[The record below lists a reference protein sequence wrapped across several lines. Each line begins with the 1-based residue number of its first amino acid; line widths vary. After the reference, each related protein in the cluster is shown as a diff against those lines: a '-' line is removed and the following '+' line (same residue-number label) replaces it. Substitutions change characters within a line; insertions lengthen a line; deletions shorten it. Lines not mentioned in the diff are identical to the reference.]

1 METLGKPVREWRNVT
16 RDVFDADIV
25 PLGQPAVLRGVVD
38 AWPAVAT
45 GRGDARA
52 LAAYLATHD
61 SGQPLST
68 YVGAPAIDGRFFYRE
83 DMNGFNFDRGT
94 APFQAVAELLLG
106 DLDTGSGPAIYSGA
120 ASAADHFPTFAAAN
134 PMPLLDT
141 AVTPR
146 LWIGNAVT
154 VSTHYDTADN
164 IACVA
169 AGNRHFTLFP
179 PDQVGNL
186 YVGPLENTIS
196 GQPVSMVD
204 PLAPDLARY
213 PRFAQAA
220 AVAQSTL
227 LEPGDAIYVP
237 TMWWHHVR
245 STARFN
251 LLVNYWWSA
260 PNDAS
265 AFEALIYAMLAVRNR
280 PHAERQNW
288 HAFFDHYVFDADP
301 ADADHLPEQARGILG
316 PSSPQRTALMR
327 EFLMRGLGRKP

>member
-1 METLGKPVREWRNVT
+1 VAELQTLIASGDRLQGPIRTFTAALPLPNTGRSLETTEGKRLFRRMATVVEPDLHDRFGVGQGSSRGHRGLGGAFATWMIVAQIRSAGGCPPRNQRKSNGPQSVRDGSSTFQDVSGLSFLPQARQVALMETLGKPVREWRNVT

-68 YVGAPAIDGRFFYRE
+68 CVGAPAIDGRFFYRE

-169 AGNRHFTLFP
+169 A
-179 PDQVGNL
+179 
-186 YVGPLENTIS
+186 
-196 GQPVSMVD
+196 VS
-204 PLAPDLARY
+204 
-213 PRFAQAA
+213 
-220 AVAQSTL
+220 
-227 LEPGDAIYVP
+227 
-237 TMWWHHVR
+237 
-245 STARFN
+245 
-251 LLVNYWWSA
+251 
-260 PNDAS
+260 
-265 AFEALIYAMLAVRNR
+265 
-280 PHAERQNW
+280 
-288 HAFFDHYVFDADP
+288 
-301 ADADHLPEQARGILG
+301 
-316 PSSPQRTALMR
+316 
-327 EFLMRGLGRKP
+327 